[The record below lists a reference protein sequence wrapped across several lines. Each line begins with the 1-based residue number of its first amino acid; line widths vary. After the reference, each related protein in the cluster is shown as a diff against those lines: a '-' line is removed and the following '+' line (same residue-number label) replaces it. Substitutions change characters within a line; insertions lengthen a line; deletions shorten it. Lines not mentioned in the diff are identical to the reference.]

1 VKIDRVTFQGGTIN
15 FSDRHVKP
23 NYFANLK
30 EVGGRISGLSSE
42 ENKFADVDLK
52 GKLEDYAPLE
62 ITGKIN
68 PLREDLYV
76 DLRADFRDM
85 DMSSLTP
92 YAGRYAG
99 YTIQKGQLS
108 LSLQYLIVK
117 RKLDSQNNFF
127 LDQLTLGDKV
137 ESPDATKLPVKLA
150 VALLKNRKGEI
161 KLDVP
166 VTGYIDD
173 PKFRIGRI
181 ILKIIVNILAKAATS
196 PFALLGALFGGGE
209 ELGYLEF
216 DYGSSTL
223 HEEGVKKLNTLIN
236 ALHDRP
242 ALKLDIEGHADV
254 ERDREGL
261 RQYLFNK
268 KIKAQKLKEMLKKGA
283 EPQPVDEITV
293 ENTEYPKYLKA
304 AYKEEKFP
312 KPRNIIGIAKSL
324 PVPEME
330 KLMLTN
336 IVVKDDDLKQL
347 ASERALKV
355 KDYLLKSQKIEQERI
370 FLVGPKTLPPEKKE
384 KVKDSRV
391 DFRLK

>member
-1 VKIDRVTFQGGTIN
+1 
-15 FSDRHVKP
+15 
-23 NYFANLK
+23 
-30 EVGGRISGLSSE
+30 
-42 ENKFADVDLK
+42 
-52 GKLEDYAPLE
+52 
-62 ITGKIN
+62 
-68 PLREDLYV
+68 
-76 DLRADFRDM
+76 
-85 DMSSLTP
+85 MSSLTP

-99 YTIQKGQLS
+99 YTIQKGQFS

-127 LDQLTLGDKV
+127 LDQLTFGDKV
-137 ESPDATKLPVKLA
+137 DSPDATKLPVKLA

-173 PKFRIGRI
+173 PKFRVGRI

-216 DYGSSTL
+216 DYGSSAL
-223 HEEGVKKLNTLIN
+223 HEEGMKKLNTLIN

-242 ALKLDIEGHADV
+242 ALKLDIEGHVDV
-254 ERDREGL
+254 EKDRAGL

-268 KIKAQKLKEMLKKGA
+268 KIKAQKLKEMLKKKA
-283 EPQPVDEITV
+283 EPKPVDEITID
-293 ENTEYPKYLKA
+293 NTEYPKYLKA

-355 KDYLLKSQKIEQERI
+355 KDHLLKSQKIEQERI
-370 FLVGPKTLPPEKKE
+370 FLVEPKTLQPDKRDKI
-384 KVKDSRV
+384 KDSRV